1 MIISQD
7 VKYKPWHCRL
17 YFKIS
22 FAAIIGS
29 ISNLFENSKHAEYHD
44 VVKRLYELGH
54 STDQLANTML
64 ALMVVSTTELTL
76 GMFCLWTRLK
86 DSVN

>member
-1 MIISQD
+1 MIIYQD
-7 VKYKPWHCRL
+7 VKYKPYHHHF

-29 ISNLFENSKHAEYHD
+29 ISNLFESSKHAEYHD
-44 VVKRLYELGH
+44 IVRRLYELGH
-54 STDQLANTML
+54 STDQLANTIL

-76 GMFCLWTRLK
+76 GTFHL
-86 DSVN
+86 